1 MSRNKLWFSVHSFTG
16 IITGL
21 MLFLICW
28 TGTFAVLSSEF
39 DWLVIP
45 EVRQPVSEQTNWP
58 AIWAGSYGQ
67 NDGDTFFVQSP
78 LYAGMPATALVKRP
92 DEGGIL
98 RLIDPGSGQ
107 VVADINAY
115 TLQRFFRDMHRRIFY
130 PMPWGLYIVGF
141 FGLTL
146 LISLMAA
153 LVFYKHWWRRFFQFR
168 AKNLRSLLSS
178 AHKTLGLWSIWFI
191 IIISVT
197 GLWYVFESVR
207 VEFVDGVINYAGD
220 AKSSV
225 IAVDPPR
232 SGNIEIDAKKAFEK
246 LQQQYPE
253 LDITLVQAQEGGV
266 LYAQGQTGWPVVRS
280 RANQIFYDAVADT
293 VIYQQHARDLP
304 VYWLWSD
311 MADPL
316 HFGNFAGLPV
326 KIIWFVFGLIL
337 SGIILT
343 GTYLHA
349 RRVQQHIGDSRQYHW
364 RGTQAATIVTVLVW
378 LAAVPVA
385 VIQARNFFGD
395 TINGQLRIAQPE
407 PGVSLFI
414 WGWTILTVAIVI
426 WWYRLLCHKQVIA
439 QTI

>member
-1 MSRNKLWFSVHSFTG
+1 MSRNKFWFSVHSFTG

-28 TGTFAVLSSEF
+28 TGTFAVLSTEF
-39 DWLVIP
+39 DWLVTP
-45 EVRQPVSEQTNWP
+45 ELRQPVSGQNNWP
-58 AIWAGSYGQ
+58 AIWQGSYGQ
-67 NDGDTFFVQSP
+67 PDSKTFFVVAP
-78 LYAGMPATALVKRP
+78 PYAGMPAAALIKRP
-92 DEGGIL
+92 DEGFRL
-98 RLIDPGSGQ
+98 RLLEPATGET
-107 VVADINAY
+107 VALVSAY

-130 PMPWGLYIVGF
+130 PMPWGVYIVGF

-146 LISLMAA
+146 LMSLTAA
-153 LVFYKHWWRRFFQFR
+153 LVFYKHWWRRFFQFK

-191 IIISVT
+191 IVISVT

-207 VEFVDGVINYAGD
+207 VEFIDGVINYAGD
-220 AKSSV
+220 EKNSV
-225 IAVDPPR
+225 IAVDNPR
-232 SGNIEIDAKKAFEK
+232 SGDIEIDAENAFKE
-246 LQQQYPE
+246 LQKVYPE
-253 LDITLVQAQEGGV
+253 LDITLVQAQDGGI
-266 LYAQGQTGWPVVRS
+266 LYAQGQTGWPVVRD
-280 RANQIFYDAVADT
+280 RANQIFYDT
-293 VIYQQHARDLP
+293 VTYSTLYQQTAGDLP
-304 VYWLWSD
+304 IYWLWAD

-326 KIIWFVFGLIL
+326 KIIWFIFGLIL

-364 RGTQAATIVTVLVW
+364 RGTQAATIVTLLVW

-385 VIQARNFFGD
+385 VIQAKNFFGD
-395 TINGQLRIAQPE
+395 TIDGRLQIAQPE

-414 WGWTILTVAIVI
+414 WVWTILTVLIVV
-426 WWYRLLCHKQVIA
+426 WWYRLLCRP